1 MIKFE
6 EAYLEYSTPEMETIV
21 LEVSSA
27 DQLSFYQFQ
36 SNNYATDSGYDLY
49 IASTE
54 ILPPNSTTLV
64 DLRVRCQLKGPSVH
78 GYYLMPRSSI
88 YKTPLR
94 LANSIGLID
103 YNYRGT
109 LKVAID
115 NRSSEPYEIKTGERL
130 FQLVMPNAAPFHVE
144 LGTVNQAT
152 DRGVGGFGST
162 NVTVAK

>member
-1 MIKFE
+1 
-6 EAYLEYSTPEMETIV
+6 METIV

-27 DQLSFYQFQ
+27 DQLSFYQFK

-49 IASTE
+49 MPDTQTLA
-54 ILPPNSTTLV
+54 PNSTTLV
-64 DLRVRCQLKGPSVH
+64 DLRVRTQLKGPTVH
-78 GYYLMPRSSI
+78 GYYIMPRSSI

-115 NRSSEPYEIKTGERL
+115 NRSLEPYEIKGGDRL
-130 FQLVMPNAAPFHVE
+130 FQLVMPNLAPFHVE
-144 LGTVNQAT
+144 LGSVNQAT

-162 NVTVAK
+162 NSVVAK

>member
-1 MIKFE
+1 
-6 EAYLEYSTPEMETIV
+6 METIV
-21 LEVSSA
+21 LEVTSA
-27 DQLSFYQFQ
+27 DQLSHYQFQ
-36 SNNYATDSGYDLY
+36 THNYATDSGYDLY
-49 IASTE
+49 IATTE

-94 LANSIGLID
+94 MANSIGLID

-115 NRSSEPYEIKTGERL
+115 NRSSEPYEIKIGDRL

-144 LGTVNQAT
+144 MGTVNQST

>member
-1 MIKFE
+1 MNRK
-6 EAYLEYSTPEMETIV
+6 METIV

-27 DQLSFYQFQ
+27 DQLSHYQFK

-49 IASTE
+49 MPDTLTLA
-54 ILPPNSTTLV
+54 PNSTTLV
-64 DLRVRCQLKGPSVH
+64 DLRVRTQLKGSVVH
-78 GYYLMPRSSI
+78 GYYIMPRSSI

-115 NRSSEPYEIKTGERL
+115 NRSSESYELKAGERL
-130 FQLVMPNAAPFHVE
+130 FQLVMPTAAPFLVE
-144 LGTVNQAT
+144 LGTVNQST
-152 DRGVGGFGST
+152 DRGIGGFGST
-162 NVTVAK
+162 NKVVS

>member
-1 MIKFE
+1 
-6 EAYLEYSTPEMETIV
+6 METVV

-27 DQLSFYQFQ
+27 DLLKYYQFKAT
-36 SNNYATDSGYDLY
+36 NYSTDSGYDLF
-49 IASTE
+49 IPNTQS
-54 ILPPNSTTLV
+54 LPPQSTTLV
-64 DLRVRCQLKGPSVH
+64 DLMVRCQLKSSAVH

-88 YKTPLR
+88 SKTPLR

-115 NRSSEPYEIKTGERL
+115 NRSLEPYEIKGGDRL
-130 FQLVMPNAAPFHVE
+130 FQLVMPNLAPFQVE

-152 DRGVGGFGST
+152 DRGIGGFGST
-162 NVTVAK
+162 NAMISK

>member
-1 MIKFE
+1 
-6 EAYLEYSTPEMETIV
+6 METVV

-27 DQLSFYQFQ
+27 DLLKYYQFKAT
-36 SNNYATDSGYDLY
+36 NYSTDSGYDLF
-49 IASTE
+49 IPNTQ
-54 ILPPNSTTLV
+54 ILPPQSTTLV
-64 DLRVRCQLKGPSVH
+64 DLMVRCRLKGPTVH

-88 YKTPLR
+88 SKTPLR

-115 NRSSEPYEIKTGERL
+115 NRSLEPYEIKGGDRL
-130 FQLVMPNAAPFHVE
+130 FQLVMPNLAPFQVE

-152 DRGVGGFGST
+152 DRGIGGFGST
-162 NVTVAK
+162 NAMISK

>member
-1 MIKFE
+1 MIKFDTTV
-6 EAYLEYSTPEMETIV
+6 LVLIKTRTMETIV
-21 LEVSSA
+21 LEVTSA
-27 DQLSFYQFQ
+27 DQLCHYQFQ
-36 SNNYATDSGYDLY
+36 SHNYATDSGYDLY

-64 DLRVRCQLKGPSVH
+64 DLRVRCQLKGPTVH

-109 LKVAID
+109 LKVALD
-115 NRSSEPYEIKTGERL
+115 NRSSEPYELKTGERL
-130 FQLVMPNAAPFHVE
+130 FQLVMPNAAPFQVE
-144 LGTVNQAT
+144 LGTVNQST
-152 DRGVGGFGST
+152 DRGAGGFGST
-162 NVTVAK
+162 NA